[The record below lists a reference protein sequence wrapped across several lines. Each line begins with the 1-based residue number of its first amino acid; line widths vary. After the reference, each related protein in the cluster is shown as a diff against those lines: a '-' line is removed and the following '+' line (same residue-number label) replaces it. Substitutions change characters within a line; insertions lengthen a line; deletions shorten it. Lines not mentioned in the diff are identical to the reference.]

1 MKTRAHARTL
11 IIRTNQN
18 MEVYVFYRSST
29 TEKAN
34 NINVQ
39 ILYISYVHDL
49 VLFFLCCYKKVFLF
63 KERTR
68 PNNERTRTH
77 AQAHEYDLLDLTRTF
92 ERANC
97 FSTLIHSVLYTSIYI
112 YIQSADNFKTT

>member
-39 ILYISYVHDL
+39 ILYISCHDL
-49 VLFFLCCYKKVFLF
+49 VLFFLCYIKVFSF

-77 AQAHEYDLLDLTRTF
+77 AHAHEYDLLDLTRTF

>member
-39 ILYISYVHDL
+39 ILYFI
-49 VLFFLCCYKKVFLF
+49 
-63 KERTR
+63 
-68 PNNERTRTH
+68 
-77 AQAHEYDLLDLTRTF
+77 
-92 ERANC
+92 
-97 FSTLIHSVLYTSIYI
+97 
-112 YIQSADNFKTT
+112 